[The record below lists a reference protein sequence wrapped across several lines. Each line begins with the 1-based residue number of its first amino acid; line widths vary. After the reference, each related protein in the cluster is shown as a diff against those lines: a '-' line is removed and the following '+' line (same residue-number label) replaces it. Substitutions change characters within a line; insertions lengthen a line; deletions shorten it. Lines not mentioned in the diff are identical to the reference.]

1 MIILLALCKT
11 TEAGIAVSAVW
22 SSLPHLEGDTKN
34 SGYDVL
40 SEITPSMS
48 FILATAEMF
57 WELLNTW

>member
-57 WELLNTW
+57 